1 MQNNFELSDELED
14 QGIDLEDIINDL
26 IEEEFRLEVQSECD
40 KELREYVLANY
51 SIKSKQYKKRS
62 LIDKLF
68 TATEGYYIEEVKR
81 LIDDGADVNAVDN
94 KGYTALMIAVLG
106 NHLEIVEILI
116 KAGANVNARSKWGDT
131 ALMFAALA
139 GNNID
144 MIGLLIK
151 AGADVNAKN
160 DLNGTAL
167 RNATYFHFYEIVE
180 ILKSCGAK
188 E

>member
-1 MQNNFELSDELED
+1 
-14 QGIDLEDIINDL
+14 
-26 IEEEFRLEVQSECD
+26 
-40 KELREYVLANY
+40 
-51 SIKSKQYKKRS
+51 
-62 LIDKLF
+62 
-68 TATEGYYIEEVKR
+68 
-81 LIDDGADVNAVDN
+81 
-94 KGYTALMIAVLG
+94 LG